1 MSIAINLVIAI
12 RIHKPTGA
20 AVFFGNI
27 TSAWG
32 RSRYH
37 GATRHPF
44 CGDDGSYHP
53 PPQFGNGTPM
63 NVEDLDILLDIAEK
77 SAVLIR
83 WEQGD
88 LIILD
93 VRGPLLTQECC
104 NP

>member
-1 MSIAINLVIAI
+1 
-12 RIHKPTGA
+12 
-20 AVFFGNI
+20 
-27 TSAWG
+27 
-32 RSRYH
+32 
-37 GATRHPF
+37 
-44 CGDDGSYHP
+44 
-53 PPQFGNGTPM
+53 M
-63 NVEDLDILLDIAEK
+63 NVEDLDILLDIAEE